1 MKNKLTDLNNH
12 LFCQIERLNN
22 EELKGGDLIDEI
34 KRSQAM
40 ATIAERVISNGR
52 LLLDSHKA
60 KDDMVEIK
68 LPEILTG

>member
-22 EELKGGDLIDEI
+22 EDLKDGQLIDEI

-60 KDDMVEIK
+60 KDELVDVK
-68 LPEILTG
+68 LPETLTG